1 MIRRRAADFV
11 PRLNAAG
18 EVDRLALECMAD
30 GVSLG
35 QIAERLTQRF
45 PRQFPQLALALQHVA
60 RLSEK
65 YSVAEEPA
73 APQDELSVPR

>member
-1 MIRRRAADFV
+1 
-11 PRLNAAG
+11 
-18 EVDRLALECMAD
+18 MAD

-35 QIAERLTQRF
+35 QIAERLTQGF
-45 PRQFPQLALALQHVA
+45 PRQFPQLALALKHVA